1 LTLKVLHDE
10 RCACCFCSLESL
22 VGLERFASLE
32 NLVGLEGLLSLK
44 VLLTLKI
51 LPRQLNNFVHVM
63 TVLRITVK
71 RSVGTNKKINVLVHC
86 SCDILY
92 RIYCVSLLTLK
103 HSKTNDFLYLFTVV
117 ETFLYTDILC
127 VPTYLLAV
135 IPPQREAE
143 TKAKV
148 QEKRCTKR
156 LAVGCMS
163 VLQ

>member
-1 LTLKVLHDE
+1 M
-10 RCACCFCSLESL
+10 
-22 VGLERFASLE
+22 
-32 NLVGLEGLLSLK
+32 
-44 VLLTLKI
+44 
-51 LPRQLNNFVHVM
+51 HVM
-63 TVLRITVK
+63 TVLWIAVK
-71 RSVGTNKKINVLVHC
+71 RSVGANKKINVLVHC
-86 SCDILY
+86 SQDILY
-92 RIYCVSLLTLK
+92 R
-103 HSKTNDFLYLFTVV
+103 
-117 ETFLYTDILC
+117 DILC

>member
-1 LTLKVLHDE
+1 MCLFTVVKT
-10 RCACCFCSLESL
+10 FCT
-22 VGLERFASLE
+22 G
-32 NLVGLEGLLSLK
+32 
-44 VLLTLKI
+44 
-51 LPRQLNNFVHVM
+51 
-63 TVLRITVK
+63 
-71 RSVGTNKKINVLVHC
+71 
-86 SCDILY
+86 
-92 RIYCVSLLTLK
+92 IYCVSLLTLK
-103 HSKTNDFLYLFTVV
+103 TLQDKRFLVFVHCSQDI
-117 ETFLYTDILC
+117 LYRDILC